1 MRAGAPWTIGI
12 TGLVPYGITMK
23 QIGMVTS
30 SRMWDYRVIA
40 NDPMEDDRDGSLR
53 RIAEGDPP
61 GNARVIFYTDIR

>member
-1 MRAGAPWTIGI
+1 
-12 TGLVPYGITMK
+12 MK